1 MAYIPKHKQIV
12 GGEVHGTLQ
21 DAKTGNKYFGK
32 YVADFKGNYYKGE
45 SITPK
50 SEKLLVIP
58 HSHGSDD
65 QDERF
70 GTSFVTYYPKPND
83 KDYKI
88 GTLMRYFVKDT
99 RTGKIYEL
107 TKKRFVMFKREG
119 RTTIKLLKLE
129 WKIKGD
135 PEDQIMNGYL
145 YPGLKAQNADITKQ
159 ANLVLPGI
167 RSQVLK
173 DPAQFV
179 VK

>member
-1 MAYIPKHKQIV
+1 
-12 GGEVHGTLQ
+12 
-21 DAKTGNKYFGK
+21 
-32 YVADFKGNYYKGE
+32 
-45 SITPK
+45 
-50 SEKLLVIP
+50 
-58 HSHGSDD
+58 
-65 QDERF
+65 
-70 GTSFVTYYPKPND
+70 
-83 KDYKI
+83 
-88 GTLMRYFVKDT
+88 MRYFVKDT

-119 RTTIKLLKLE
+119 RTTVKLLKLE

-145 YPGLKAQNADITKQ
+145 YPGLKAQNEDITKQ

-167 RSQVLK
+167 RSQILK